1 MDMKITAPTV
11 EVRQKLR
18 LAEAN
23 RTQQPVTSFSFQVL
37 SQDPGSRARCG
48 KITTAHGE
56 ILTPVFM
63 PVGTQGTVK
72 TLSPQELEEVGAQ
85 IILGNTYHL
94 YLRPGEALMQ
104 SAGGLHKF
112 AAWNKPIL
120 TDSGGYQ
127 VFSLAALRKIHEN
140 GVKFQSHIDGSY
152 HEFSPESVI
161 RTQRALGS
169 DIMMVLDECPPY
181 PSEKSYVEKS
191 TVLTSRWAER
201 CWQAWKDSK
210 PLYGHEQVLFAIVQ
224 GGTFADLRR
233 RSCEQLLAFDFPGY
247 AIGGLAVGEPKSA
260 MFDMIVVCNELLPAN
275 KPRYLMGVG
284 KPEDLV
290 EAVSLGVDMFDCV
303 IPTRNGRKGQVFTAN
318 GPMNLTNLIFRED
331 FRPIA
336 EDCDCYACR
345 TFTRAYLRHL
355 FHAEEILALRLGSL
369 HNLRFYHCLMERMRQ
384 AITHGNFGQW
394 KKAFLER
401 YSNQSNQSLTVD
413 GLSET
418 SKEA

>member
-1 MDMKITAPTV
+1 MKQTYQL
-11 EVRQKLR
+11 E
-18 LAEAN
+18 
-23 RTQQPVTSFSFQVL
+23 TSFSFHVL
-37 SQDPGSRARCG
+37 SQNKDSLARCG
-48 KITTAHGE
+48 KITTDHGE

-72 TLSPQELEEVGAQ
+72 TLSPQELEEVGSQ

-104 SAGGLHKF
+104 QAGGLHKF
-112 AAWNKPIL
+112 AAWPKPIL

-127 VFSLAALRKIHEN
+127 VFSLAELRKIHEN

-181 PSEKSYVEKS
+181 PSERSYVEKS
-191 TVLTSRWAER
+191 TLLTSRWAER
-201 CWQAWKDSK
+201 CWHKWKNSA

-224 GGTFADLRR
+224 GSTYADLRR
-233 RSCEQLLAFDFPGY
+233 QSCEQLLAIDFPGY

-260 MFDMIVVCNELLPAN
+260 MFEMIAVCNELLPEN

-290 EAVSLGVDMFDCV
+290 EAVSLGIDMFDCV

-331 FRPIA
+331 FRPIEEA
-336 EDCDCYACR
+336 CDCYACR

-355 FHAEEILALRLGSL
+355 FQAEEILALRLGSL
-369 HNLRFYHCLMERMRQ
+369 HNLYFYHRLMAQMRQ
-384 AITHGNFGQW
+384 AIADGNFVQW
-394 KKAFLER
+394 KKAFFEK
-401 YSNQSNQSLTVD
+401 YQIKQNESFT
-413 GLSET
+413 E
-418 SKEA
+418 E

>member
-1 MDMKITAPTV
+1 MKQTD
-11 EVRQKLR
+11 
-18 LAEAN
+18 
-23 RTQQPVTSFSFQVL
+23 QPETSFSFHVL
-37 SQDPGSRARCG
+37 SQDSNTRARCG
-48 KITTAHGE
+48 KITTDHGE

-72 TLSPQELEEVGAQ
+72 TLSPQELEDVGSQ

-104 SAGGLHKF
+104 QAGGLHKF
-112 AAWNKPIL
+112 AAWTKPIL

-127 VFSLAALRKIHEN
+127 VFSLAELRKIHEN

-181 PSEKSYVEKS
+181 PSERSYVEKS
-191 TVLTSRWAER
+191 TLLTSRWAER
-201 CWQAWKDSK
+201 CWKAWKNTT
-210 PLYGHEQVLFAIVQ
+210 PLYGHEQALFAIVQ
-224 GGTFADLRR
+224 GSTYSDLRR
-233 RSCEQLLAFDFPGY
+233 QSCEQLLAIDFPGY

-260 MFDMIVVCNELLPAN
+260 MFEMIAVCNELLSEN

-290 EAVSLGVDMFDCV
+290 EAVGLGVDMFDCV
-303 IPTRNGRKGQVFTAN
+303 IPTRNGRKGQVFTAA
-318 GPMNLTNLIFRED
+318 GAMNLTNLIFRED
-331 FRPIA
+331 FRPIE

-369 HNLRFYHCLMERMRQ
+369 HNLHFYHRLMAQMRR
-384 AITHGNFGQW
+384 AIAAGDFVQW
-394 KKAFLER
+394 KKAFFQK
-401 YSNQSNQSLTVD
+401 YQIKQNQSFT
-413 GLSET
+413 E
-418 SKEA
+418 E

>member
-1 MDMKITAPTV
+1 MTNTENQASSIQHQGSNFK
-11 EVRQKLR
+11 
-18 LAEAN
+18 
-23 RTQQPVTSFSFQVL
+23 FQVL
-37 SQDPGSRARCG
+37 SQAPNTRARCG
-48 KITTAHGE
+48 KITTDHGE

-72 TLSPQELEEVGAQ
+72 TLSPLELEEVGSQ

-104 SAGGLHKF
+104 QAGGLHKF
-112 AAWNKPIL
+112 ANWNRPIL
-120 TDSGGYQ
+120 TDSGGFQ
-127 VFSLAALRKIHEN
+127 VFSLAELRKIHEN

-152 HEFSPESVI
+152 HEFTPESVV

-169 DIMMVLDECPPY
+169 DIMMVLDECPPF
-181 PSEKSYVEKS
+181 PSERSYVEKS
-191 TVLTSRWAER
+191 TQLTSRWAER
-201 CWQAWKDSK
+201 CFQAWQNSS
-210 PLYGHEQVLFAIVQ
+210 PLYGHSQALFAIVQ
-224 GGTFADLRR
+224 GSTFLDQRR
-233 RSCEQLLAFDFPGY
+233 LSCEQLLACDFPGY

-260 MFDMIVVCNELLPAN
+260 MFEMIQVCNELLPKN

-290 EAVSLGVDMFDCV
+290 EAVNLGVDMFDCV

-331 FRPIA
+331 FRPI
-336 EDCDCYACR
+336 EESCDCYACR

-369 HNLRFYHCLMERMRQ
+369 HNLRFYHRLMERMRG
-384 AITHGNFGQW
+384 AIADGNFSQW
-394 KKAFLER
+394 RKAFYEK
-401 YSNQSNQSLTVD
+401 YPV
-413 GLSET
+413 
-418 SKEA
+418 K